1 MAILRGGPEPGS
13 PKSAPGERVI
23 RIGASAWRLAPRPQR
38 VVIRRTTAATSS
50 SGSPTGQIK
59 EAAARSGAEPSPDTS
74 EAASP
79 SRA

>member
-1 MAILRGGPEPGS
+1 
-13 PKSAPGERVI
+13 VI
-23 RIGASAWRLAPRPQR
+23 RIGASAWRPAPRPQR

-50 SGSPTGQIK
+50 SGSPTGQTK
-59 EAAARSGAEPSPDTS
+59 EAAARSGAEPSLAPDTS